1 MHKIQRAI
9 LNLAEEENIGSMT
22 LRAIS
27 QAIGEG
33 NAPQKIKHHLIQ
45 LEAKGLLKI
54 IKEENRVVGIN
65 SDSDSIMVSIPIM
78 GVANCGEAK
87 IYADNNIDGYLKV
100 SKKILKKNKKEI
112 FAIKAVGNSM
122 NRAKIDGDSIDD
134 GDYVIIDSSVNRPND
149 GEYALF
155 VLDGVANIKKF
166 REDKSR
172 KSVILISESNRDY
185 PPIIL
190 HKDDIGCLCVAG
202 KVLQV
207 IKGVKTL

>member
-9 LNLAEEENIGSMT
+9 LNLAEEGNIGSMT

-33 NAPQKIKHHLIQ
+33 DAPQKIKHHLNQ

-54 IKEENRVVGIN
+54 IKEENRVVGLNN
-65 SDSDSIMVSIPIM
+65 SSNSNIISIPIM
-78 GVANCGEAK
+78 GAANCGDAR

-100 SKKILKKNKKEI
+100 SKKILKKNKKDI

-122 NRAKIDGDSIDD
+122 NRAKIDGESIED
-134 GDYVIIDSSVNRPND
+134 GDYVIIDSSINKPAD

-166 REDKSR
+166 KEDKSR
-172 KSVILISESNRDY
+172 QSVILISESNRDY
-185 PPIIL
+185 PPIVL
-190 HKDDIGCLCVAG
+190 HKDDVGCLCVAG
-202 KVLQV
+202 KVMQV
-207 IKGVKTL
+207 IKS